1 MKTVETAVFAREDTM
16 FGVCQAL
23 GEDFGFS
30 PNWLRLA
37 LAGLLFFNP
46 LAAVAVY
53 AGAGVLV
60 ALTRWLVPNPRI
72 APAEPASEPEAAAPA
87 EEIQEPLPLAA

>member
-30 PNWLRLA
+30 PTLLRLA

-46 LAAVAVY
+46 LAAVAAY

-60 ALTRWLVPNPRI
+60 ALTRWVVPNPAMPE
-72 APAEPASEPEAAAPA
+72 APSVGVEPATVHEEHQEA
-87 EEIQEPLPLAA
+87 LPLAA